1 LVGRFHRHA
10 TEIGHKVSAVSV
22 TCKIALYV
30 KQLVYTKQNMHPRDM
45 LTRASLGIFAPK
57 GQQITTVATPV
68 GGDVREAFETMGDAV
83 VDFLFVRIGLVVG
96 LADTL
101 GDNLGIAL
109 FVTGVLAIRTLHAC
123 GILEEFSTK
132 RTAHNV
138 VELLRD
144 ELVTL
149 LLVDLFLLL
158 AHGTLTVK
166 TDVKGTTV
174 LQLFGCPKLVYKND
188 LADETLLTEAHLEL
202 NPSNG
207 FQSKP

>member
-1 LVGRFHRHA
+1 M
-10 TEIGHKVSAVSV
+10 SAVSV
-22 TCKIALYV
+22 TSKITFYV
-30 KQLVYTKQNMHPRDM
+30 KQLVYTKQNIHPRDM
-45 LTRASLGIFAPK
+45 PTRASLGIFAPE

-68 GGDVREAFETMGDAV
+68 GGDVGEAFETMGNAV

-101 GDNLGIAL
+101 GDDLGIAL
-109 FVTGVLAIRTLHAC
+109 FVASVLAIRTLHAC

-132 RTAHNV
+132 RTAHDV

-144 ELVTL
+144 ELVAL

-166 TDVKGTTV
+166 TDVKGTAV
-174 LQLFGCPKLVYKND
+174 LQLFGCPKLVYENR
-188 LADETLLTEAHLEL
+188 L
-202 NPSNG
+202 SG
-207 FQSKP
+207 